1 MNKAFLCEHYPS
13 LYCDDWESQQGTFPR
28 LMGPQNPLFQASH
41 FCKRVLGRDLA
52 SVSLPVHQGVCVR
65 VDGSHLLGTKEPAPG
80 LSLPGDTGRRGR
92 DPALAEVL
100 LHAVSLVD
108 RVAVFSPSPNKAEE
122 WDSERPEDLP
132 KVTQAG
138 SHRFGAWTFISLSP
152 ASTFSLQSAPTL

>member
-1 MNKAFLCEHYPS
+1 
-13 LYCDDWESQQGTFPR
+13 
-28 LMGPQNPLFQASH
+28 MGPQNPLFQASH